1 MKIKFGHGA
10 FISRLLFEIK
20 NKCHDYYKYQVKT
33 LNEHFKTEF
42 LKYFDKFIN
51 AVHNNWRSRFMMA
64 RRQITL

>member
-33 LNEHFKTEF
+33 LNEHFKTEL
-42 LKYFDKFIN
+42 LKYYDRFAN
-51 AVHNNWRSRFMMA
+51 ADRKD
-64 RRQITL
+64 